1 MTEKRGEKPGG
12 NAREPDRRF
21 PRSVYGVGSEPD
33 PRFSLANERTFL
45 SWIRTALALI
55 AGGIALEAVAL
66 PIQPGFRLAAA
77 AVLIVAGILAALQA
91 WFGWSKIE
99 RAMRMSLPL
108 PSSPL
113 NAPLVVLVI
122 VVAVL
127 VALGFLLR

>member
-1 MTEKRGEKPGG
+1 MSEKRGE
-12 NAREPDRRF
+12 NDRRF

-55 AGGIALEAVAL
+55 AGGIALEAVVL
-66 PIQPGFRLAAA
+66 PIQPGFRIATA
-77 AVLIVAGILAALQA
+77 AVLIVAGILSALQA
-91 WFGWSKIE
+91 WFGWARIE

-108 PSSPL
+108 PASPL